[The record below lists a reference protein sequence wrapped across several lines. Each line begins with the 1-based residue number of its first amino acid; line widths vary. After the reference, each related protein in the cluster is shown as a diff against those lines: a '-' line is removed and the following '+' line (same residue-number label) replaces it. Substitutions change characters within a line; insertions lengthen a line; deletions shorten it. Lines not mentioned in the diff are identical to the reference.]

1 MTDVEVT
8 QRRKTTQM
16 AHILRTFK
24 QFNEVD
30 AHDMLIM
37 FGISRTAGYIWH
49 LRQLW
54 GEDSIET
61 LKRPAESMALYRLTR
76 RPATFDIPRK
86 PRRSKRG
93 TWTCTS
99 CGQDQLGFDGLEKR
113 TPTLAIGECPTCG
126 NSRLFRAL

>member
-1 MTDVEVT
+1 
-8 QRRKTTQM
+8 M

-37 FGISRTAGYIWH
+37 FGISRTATYIWQ
-49 LRQLW
+49 LRKLW

-61 LKRPAESMALYRLTR
+61 LKRPAENMALYRLTR

-86 PRRSKRG
+86 PRRSRRG
-93 TWTCTS
+93 EWTCTA
-99 CGQDQLGFDGLEKR
+99 CGQTAMPDGLTKR
-113 TPTLAIGECPTCG
+113 TPTLAIGQCPTCG
-126 NSRLFRAL
+126 SSRLFRAAS